1 MSDSNS
7 PRGEQ
12 EQEQKENQM
21 NSSSMMSSIS
31 ETLDPAQMG
40 ISLADLEDDIDVDV
54 VGVSEPEDAGLTNAE
69 IFSVMSTGDVPQVD
83 IGDLSDIWP
92 GPMDLAVYA
101 PVPINSTRILAA
113 PPQAWL
119 PPDDENWIYDFNEE
133 ALQDEV
139 YDSDSKVVPLMIG
152 AGLANLGNTCFL
164 NSIMQCFTHT
174 VPLVEGLLLSCH
186 SPNDGHNG
194 FCVICAFRYQM
205 KQSLE
210 STGRVISPA
219 VFVDNLKQFSSDF
232 RRHQQEDAHEFMQC
246 ALDKLETCFSNFEE
260 DNTAKKVF
268 GGSLVSKLRCCNCSR
283 SSVTNEPLIDLSLE
297 IENVDSLSSALES
310 FTMVENIDAKLK
322 CEGCNE
328 EVSVEKQLMLDQTPS
343 IAAFHLK
350 RFKTVGNNSV
360 EKIDKHINFPLELD
374 LQPYTILNENNNASL
389 KYDLYAVVVHN
400 GTSSDSGHYFCFVRT
415 APDTWHKLDDSMVT
429 KVSEGTVLSQEAYIL
444 FYAQQGTPWFSSF
457 AESTIPCLN
466 LSRMNTSPKSVLDIT
481 DGQDKSFSISNENIE
496 RSGAGKS
503 KKNSEKS
510 DYSCQQ
516 SRKFPENDDVIDA
529 SPCRKQFPA
538 GPLNQKTLHLN
549 GSEDISAQV
558 LPVNYASPTGIAK
571 PGGSSYA
578 ENVAPDKSKCSLEA
592 NDFIENDVF
601 NALTPPNSPPSQT
614 PGKSFQISRDHLK
627 KEKQGSSGKR
637 SSSGKSSDNPQN
649 KAARAYVRNMPGSRR
664 GAFLDL
670 LGDSPENKRKKT
682 GSSHSDKD
690 SSSARKKSG
699 HASVGSYPV
708 AAGVSQ

>member
-1 MSDSNS
+1 MKILK
-7 PRGEQ
+7 G
-12 EQEQKENQM
+12 
-21 NSSSMMSSIS
+21 
-31 ETLDPAQMG
+31 
-40 ISLADLEDDIDVDV
+40 
-54 VGVSEPEDAGLTNAE
+54 VG
-69 IFSVMSTGDVPQVD
+69 
-83 IGDLSDIWP
+83 
-92 GPMDLAVYA
+92 
-101 PVPINSTRILAA
+101 PVNP
-113 PPQAWL
+113 
-119 PPDDENWIYDFNEE
+119 
-133 ALQDEV
+133 
-139 YDSDSKVVPLMIG
+139 
-152 AGLANLGNTCFL
+152 
-164 NSIMQCFTHT
+164 
-174 VPLVEGLLLSCH
+174 
-186 SPNDGHNG
+186 
-194 FCVICAFRYQM
+194 
-205 KQSLE
+205 
-210 STGRVISPA
+210 
-219 VFVDNLKQFSSDF
+219 
-232 RRHQQEDAHEFMQC
+232 
-246 ALDKLETCFSNFEE
+246 
-260 DNTAKKVF
+260 
-268 GGSLVSKLRCCNCSR
+268 
-283 SSVTNEPLIDLSLE
+283 
-297 IENVDSLSSALES
+297 
-310 FTMVENIDAKLK
+310 
-322 CEGCNE
+322 
-328 EVSVEKQLMLDQTPS
+328 
-343 IAAFHLK
+343 
-350 RFKTVGNNSV
+350 
-360 EKIDKHINFPLELD
+360 
-374 LQPYTILNENNNASL
+374 
-389 KYDLYAVVVHN
+389 
-400 GTSSDSGHYFCFVRT
+400 
-415 APDTWHKLDDSMVT
+415 
-429 KVSEGTVLSQEAYIL
+429 
-444 FYAQQGTPWFSSF
+444 
-457 AESTIPCLN
+457 
-466 LSRMNTSPKSVLDIT
+466 
-481 DGQDKSFSISNENIE
+481 
-496 RSGAGKS
+496 